1 MLELG
6 KKDKSELQVGKALFN
21 STEGNGKS
29 LIMNMKVISHEK
41 VCTVLSSEANY
52 FLVEKLG

>member
-21 STEGNGKS
+21 STERNGKS
-29 LIMNMKVISHEK
+29 LIIKRI
-41 VCTVLSSEANY
+41 
-52 FLVEKLG
+52 